1 MRVYFTIKANSNY
14 YSYFADSECT
24 TAKTACSEVK
34 SRVHRQ
40 SGRNAFTPFCKPRKP
55 EKWHVEFMEKA
66 EDWEESEFNME
77 KKS

>member
-1 MRVYFTIKANSNY
+1 MRVYFTIKANSNCY
-14 YSYFADSECT
+14 RYFADSECT
-24 TAKTACSEVK
+24 TAKAACSEVK

-55 EKWHVEFMEKA
+55 EKWQTEFMEKA
-66 EDWEESEFNME
+66 EDWEESEFNSE